1 VALGYHRPPNWR
13 VAVVVLA
20 GVVLL
25 ALVITAAALKKVGD
39 ESDKEVD
46 RTPIKVKGAAG
57 AKGKEQS
64 GAKKA
69 TAKKPATKTPAAKKP
84 AATKKT
90 PAEAAPASGTA
101 LVKRGDLYEWP
112 SDLRAFTVVLLSA
125 EDEASAQR
133 FARDA
138 SKGMP
143 AKIGVIRAD
152 DFKSLPKGFF
162 VVFAGQY
169 KDRATADKAAQRLA
183 ARFSGGFPQL
193 VER

>member
-1 VALGYHRPPNWR
+1 
-13 VAVVVLA
+13 VAVAVLA

-46 RTPIKVKGAAG
+46 RTPIKVRGAAG
-57 AKGKEQS
+57 AKDGQS

-69 TAKKPATKTPAAKKP
+69 PAKKTPAKKKP
-84 AATKKT
+84 AAEKRDT
-90 PAEAAPASGTA
+90 PAASAPASGTA
-101 LVKRGDLYEWP
+101 LVKRGDLYSWP
-112 SDLRAFTVVLLSA
+112 PELRGFTVVLLSA
-125 EDEASAQR
+125 EDEASANR

-169 KDRATADKAAQRLA
+169 KDRATAQQAAERLSG
-183 ARFSGGFPQL
+183 RFSGGFPQL